1 MKRKRKEGRPGRR
14 GKADGR
20 LLFFVKQFKALLVQT
35 PAVYQPTKQKN
46 ENKKN
51 NIVFHNSSAN
61 KVKKKK
67 RSSVNRTHKYMPA
80 QGTDGAQRVSEIQKK
95 PFRGFNTVKDRM
107 VERDA
112 ENKQKN
118 KI

>member
-35 PAVYQPTKQKN
+35 PAVYQPTKQK
-46 ENKKN
+46 K

-61 KVKKKK
+61 KSKKKK
-67 RSSVNRTHKYMPA
+67 KKSSVNRTHKYMAA

-118 KI
+118 

>member
-1 MKRKRKEGRPGRR
+1 M
-14 GKADGR
+14 
-20 LLFFVKQFKALLVQT
+20 
-35 PAVYQPTKQKN
+35 
-46 ENKKN
+46 
-51 NIVFHNSSAN
+51 
-61 KVKKKK
+61 
-67 RSSVNRTHKYMPA
+67 NRTHKYMAA
-80 QGTDGAQRVSEIQKK
+80 QGTDGAQRVSEIQKKKK